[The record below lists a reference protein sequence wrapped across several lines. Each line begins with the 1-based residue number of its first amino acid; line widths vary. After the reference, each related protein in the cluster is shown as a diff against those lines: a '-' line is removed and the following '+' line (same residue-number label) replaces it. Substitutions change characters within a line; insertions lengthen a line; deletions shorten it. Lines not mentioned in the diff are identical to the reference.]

1 MALPIEPAFAQLLSN
16 CYKVQAD
23 CVRLPK
29 RLALHNACVMD
40 CVMDC
45 VMQSQAF
52 TFLDL
57 NPG

>member
-1 MALPIEPAFAQLLSN
+1 MALPIKPAFAQLLSN

-40 CVMDC
+40 CVM
-45 VMQSQAF
+45 QSQAF

-57 NPG
+57 NLD